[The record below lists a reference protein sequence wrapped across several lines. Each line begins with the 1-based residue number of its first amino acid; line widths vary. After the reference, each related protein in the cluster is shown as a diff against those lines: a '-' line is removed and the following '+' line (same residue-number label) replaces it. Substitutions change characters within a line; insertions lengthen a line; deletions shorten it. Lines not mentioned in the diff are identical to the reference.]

1 MYFRFFFFQIQ
12 FPYQPPKNSEPTKT
26 LKSFV
31 NIRKESVKFVKSE
44 TGKGYNIEF
53 VFDSDLKCFIK
64 IYYFATEEITNNSIN
79 YATKESELVSTK
91 FQYEKGANQTFSQ
104 PSHIF
109 YPNKFQDENLQ
120 YDCDKDIYPIVIHCV
135 IDEPIDSTFVHSHTT
150 ICVVDHHTSDGEY
163 HLRAMKQKIFVDG
176 KY

>member
-1 MYFRFFFFQIQ
+1 M
-12 FPYQPPKNSEPTKT
+12 
-26 LKSFV
+26 
-31 NIRKESVKFVKSE
+31 KFVKSE

-64 IYYFATEEITNNSIN
+64 IYYFATEEITNSSIN
-79 YATKESELVSTK
+79 YATKESELVSDK

-176 KY
+176 KYHIFLYVGISQKKLSKTTFR